1 MSRGK
6 KSNNSKKTNFR
17 FRNRKI
23 KFREADYVDKH
34 YIRYGKAVIPIYLE
48 SIDDLYMKH
57 DYKKLALSDEL
68 CNYIEEIAYIIPL
81 KYPIVLEIHCP
92 EISEREQIRIKKVI
106 KNNYGM
112 EIDDRDYD
120 IRVANRKSIS
130 LLALGAFIFISTYA
144 IEPYVM
150 KFVSEFLY
158 IAGWVALWEM
168 CEALM
173 LNNSEKR
180 TERINKLQLY
190 DSEVKFVFDIDDRSA
205 RILEDLEN
213 LGDTSDSFKNV
224 DIIINNSTV
233 QKQENNNEDNK

>member
-1 MSRGK
+1 MK
-6 KSNNSKKTNFR
+6 KNKFR

-23 KFREADYVDKH
+23 KFREADYVEKH
-34 YIRYGKAVIPIYLE
+34 YIRKGKAVIPIYLE
-48 SIDDLYMKH
+48 SIDQLYMKH

-81 KYPIVLEIHCP
+81 KYPIILEIHCP
-92 EISEREQIRIKKVI
+92 EITEREQIRIKKVI

-120 IRVANRKSIS
+120 IRVANKKSLS
-130 LLALGAFIFISTYA
+130 LLLLGALIFISTYA
-144 IEPYVM
+144 LEPYLM
-150 KFVSEFLY
+150 KFLTEFLY

-173 LNNSEKR
+173 LNNAEKR

-190 DSEVKFVFDIDDRSA
+190 DSEVKFVFDTDDTTK
-205 RILEDLEN
+205 RILEDLES
-213 LGDTSDSFKNV
+213 LGDTSNSFSNV

-233 QKQENNNEDNK
+233 QKENKEKSNNNEETIENK